1 MAYDGWLEYNG
12 EEFVNLSRTA
22 QLAETLGITSL
33 WTDPSDVQWIQDD
46 LAEADYD
53 VIADA
58 PWYDPGYPASTE
70 FAGLVPLS
78 IPNLDD
84 STATATV
91 TENTGDGGNTSGNR
105 NATLTLVWS
114 VAIVASTDR
123 GADFGKRWMDRRLKD
138 SGSPVFCKGADL
150 RYFRYASAGAP
161 KVHRR
166 DVRLTR
172 GSSVTRK
179 RRDDCSVTWFV
190 TFTMTCNDPY
200 EYGEEFPQISAL
212 GGTVTGPGLDTSGS
226 IVLTQQTCPQY
237 DYSPIFDPLYP
248 AMVASPTA
256 PDFYPDGWDIVPGET
271 FQRFWARLDPLEPT
285 DLFVIPLIT
294 LTTSVEARLVRVSI
308 WPSDSTTS
316 DQCDPLFSAVVSYLP
331 ASVQFIID
339 SEQKASYV
347 WDGVS
352 AAVRRTDSLVYAP
365 DANPIQWTAFN
376 DPVGLLVTLDLF
388 ADSGAYEGDGFVRAA
403 LALIPKSD

>member
-33 WTDPSDVQWIQDD
+33 WTQPDTVQWIQDD
-46 LAEADYD
+46 LAGLDYND
-53 VIADA
+53 ITDA
-58 PWYDPGYPASTE
+58 PWYDPGYAASTE

-84 STATATV
+84 STATAMT
-91 TENTGDGGNTSGNR
+91 TENTGDGGNTSASR

-114 VAIVASTDR
+114 VAIIASTDR
-123 GADFGKRWMDRRLKD
+123 GADFGKRWMDRRLKN

-150 RYFRYASAGAP
+150 RYFRYASEGAP

-190 TFTMTCNDPY
+190 TFTMVCNDPY
-200 EYGEEFPQISAL
+200 EYGEEFPQITEL

-226 IVLTQQTCPQY
+226 IALTQQTCPVY
-237 DYSPIFDPLYP
+237 DYSPIYDPLYP
-248 AMVASPTA
+248 SLVASPTA
-256 PDFYPDGWDIVPGET
+256 PDFYPDGWDITPGET
-271 FQRFWARLDPLEPT
+271 FDRFWARLDPLEPT
-285 DLFVIPLIT
+285 DLLVIPIIT
-294 LTTSVEARLVRVSI
+294 LTTSVEARMVRVSI

-331 ASVQFIID
+331 PDVQFIID

-347 WDGVS
+347 WDGAS
-352 AAVRRTDSLVYAP
+352 PAVRRVDALVFSP

-376 DPVGLLVTLDLF
+376 DPVGLLVTLDVF
-388 ADSGAYEGDGFVRAA
+388 SDSSGAQGGGFVRAA
-403 LALIPKSD
+403 LALVPKSD